1 MTAVRRARA
10 RARAENVVVLPPGS
24 AHNKHMHFPE
34 GAMKRTL
41 FLVGALGLAAAAP
54 AGFKVKRIEPKPPE
68 KFQVR
73 ATVEGVTY
81 AADLLLDAG
90 AQKKYFYKELIPSR
104 IVAVRLAVFNNGRG
118 EVSLPL
124 ADIQLIGPD
133 GREATMIDPGMA
145 AEAVLRGRTVV
156 AGATR
161 NPAAVVSPGMRPGD
175 PRLDPS
181 DPRYDPTLDPSR
193 PTYDPNDPRNRY
205 PGDPRYGGWGRPG
218 VDVVLSPGGGTD
230 VDLTEHEQALV
241 RKDFEDK
248 AHPAEPVAA
257 SMKRDRFLYF
267 SIPDIV
273 AGPKGFKLR
282 IPPGKGIAREV
293 ILAF

>member
-1 MTAVRRARA
+1 
-10 RARAENVVVLPPGS
+10 
-24 AHNKHMHFPE
+24 
-34 GAMKRTL
+34 MKRTL
-41 FLVGALGLAAAAP
+41 FLVAVLGAAAAAS

-68 KFQVR
+68 KFQAR
-73 ATVEGVTY
+73 ATVAGVTF
-81 AADLLLDAG
+81 AADLLFDAG
-90 AQKKYFYKELIPSR
+90 SQKKYFYKELITSG

-118 EVSLPL
+118 ELSLPL
-124 ADIQLIGPD
+124 GDVRLIAPD
-133 GREATMIDPGMA
+133 GREYAMVDPGMV
-145 AEAVLRGRTVV
+145 AEAVLRGRSVV
-156 AGATR
+156 AGATK
-161 NPAAVVSPGMRPGD
+161 NPAAVVSPGMRTGD

-205 PGDPRYGGWGRPG
+205 PGDPRYGGYGRPG

-248 AHPAEPVAA
+248 AHPAEPLTP
-257 SMKRDRFLYF
+257 SLKRDRFLFF
-267 SIPDIV
+267 STPEII

-282 IPPGKGIAREV
+282 IPPGKGIPEQV
-293 ILAF
+293 ILTF